1 MKKKSK
7 PTFTDP
13 LLHTNKQ
20 LNEISSRKK
29 IEEKKNTI
37 CPHRFLISDYFAFFT
52 DYFRRNEL
60 VPVAAAAT
68 ATQASA
74 PASWPVRVEASP
86 GSCYTSGRVFGLV
99 ATGGKGGP
107 GTATDRVEAAPE
119 EGPLHT

>member
-1 MKKKSK
+1 MA
-7 PTFTDP
+7 
-13 LLHTNKQ
+13 
-20 LNEISSRKK
+20 I
-29 IEEKKNTI
+29 
-37 CPHRFLISDYFAFFT
+37 FT

-60 VPVAAAAT
+60 VPVAAAAAATAT

-86 GSCYTSGRVFGLV
+86 GSCYTSGSVFGLV